1 MREGVWHRKA
11 FMALGHNLLKLTKIF
26 TTRKLI
32 KLWNELQSYFVTRV
46 DRIVQDE
53 IYSTKRN
60 FCFAE
65 TVQAH
70 FQCRSSCSRHF
81 SSLLE

>member
-1 MREGVWHRKA
+1 
-11 FMALGHNLLKLTKIF
+11 MALGLDLLEFTKVV
-26 TTRKLI
+26 TARKFI
-32 KLWNELQSYFVTRV
+32 KLWKELQSYFVTRV

-65 TVQAH
+65 TVQAR
-70 FQCRSSCSRHF
+70 FQSRLSCSRHF
-81 SSLLE
+81 SPLLAESLMRRLI